1 MSSLTN
7 ELQTAGKAFLEF
19 ATVADEFE
27 SYQHAHATRI
37 AAIADALASGLH
49 LAPHDR
55 RSLRAAALMHD
66 LGEVA
71 MERDYIQRAGQLS
84 EEEWL
89 DLQRHPV
96 IGEQECARVGADRAV
111 QLLVRWHH
119 EWWNGSGYPDGLAQK
134 QIPLAARILRVA
146 DAYASLTDRRPY
158 RSALTEAEAR
168 EQLVQRAGIE
178 FDPKVVLLFLSL
190 PEFDELRSFARPH
203 DEEPPPA
210 TQDDWNLFSNFIK

>member
-71 MERDYIQRAGQLS
+71 MERDYIQRAGELS

-89 DLQRHPV
+89 DLERHPV
-96 IGEQECARVGADRAV
+96 LGEQG
-111 QLLVRWHH
+111 
-119 EWWNGSGYPDGLAQK
+119 
-134 QIPLAARILRVA
+134 
-146 DAYASLTDRRPY
+146 
-158 RSALTEAEAR
+158 
-168 EQLVQRAGIE
+168 VQRS
-178 FDPKVVLLFLSL
+178 VL
-190 PEFDELRSFARPH
+190 
-203 DEEPPPA
+203 
-210 TQDDWNLFSNFIK
+210 NLL